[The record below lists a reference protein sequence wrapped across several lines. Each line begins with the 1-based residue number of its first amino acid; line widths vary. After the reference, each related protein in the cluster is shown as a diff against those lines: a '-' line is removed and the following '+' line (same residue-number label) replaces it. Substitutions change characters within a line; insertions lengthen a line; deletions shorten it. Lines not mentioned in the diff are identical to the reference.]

1 MYRISKQINAKT
13 SISYTVNLTD
23 LNLPQKSIF
32 WGFAYQ
38 QDSEGAIYEKV
49 CITSTFDTKNV
60 YIKVYN
66 GHDSTFTIPILCVAF
81 SIYMK

>member
-1 MYRISKQINAKT
+1 M
-13 SISYTVNLTD
+13 
-23 LNLPQKSIF
+23 SIF

-38 QDSEGAIYEKV
+38 QSSEGAIYEKV

-81 SIYMK
+81 ST